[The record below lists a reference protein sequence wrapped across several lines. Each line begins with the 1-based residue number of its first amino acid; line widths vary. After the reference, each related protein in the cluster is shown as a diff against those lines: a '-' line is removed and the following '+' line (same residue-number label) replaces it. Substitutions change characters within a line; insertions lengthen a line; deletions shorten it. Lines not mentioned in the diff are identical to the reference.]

1 MLSYLKG
8 NHTTNSKSKREE
20 KDCLKPFSFVH
31 VADLHLGYAQYNL
44 DVRRQDFDNT
54 LKEVV
59 DKTIELKP
67 DFMLIAGDI
76 FHQARPSNVTLETAI
91 TNLRRLRDK
100 GIPVLAVDGG
110 HDSAPNII
118 TGTIL
123 NPLDS
128 AGLLHYLPRHEGAS
142 WHNESCYVYG
152 VPNFRT
158 RRKTDEQLP
167 LFLEQ
172 NKPTPNPSLFNIFL
186 FHMAIDLPYIE
197 KPYQMEAEG
206 SPDLMPDGFNYFAG
220 GHVHK
225 PSKTKFKNGLLV
237 YSGCTETVNYDDA
250 QIDKGFYHIEVDQKG
265 TPTLNRV
272 TLETPRRFIVLEP
285 DYTGMLPAKIT
296 QAAVQLVKEN
306 DQEGAVVVLV
316 LKGTLPA
323 EASRAEVD
331 VAQIRESAQK
341 ALIVYPILRLRETEV
356 PEEIIRTIFEG
367 GLKDLKTKSFEY
379 FVQIFS
385 ERYSREQAEKIARL
399 AVNILEPL
407 VRKDEDK
414 VKHEMEA
421 YMNAN

>member
-1 MLSYLKG
+1 M
-8 NHTTNSKSKREE
+8 
-20 KDCLKPFSFVH
+20 KPFSFVH
-31 VADLHLGYAQYNL
+31 VADLHLGYVQYNL
-44 DVRRQDFDNT
+44 DARRQDFDNAF
-54 LKEVV
+54 KEVV

-67 DFMLIAGDI
+67 DFMLIAGDL
-76 FHQARPSNVTLETAI
+76 FHQPRPSNVTLETAI
-91 TNLRRLRDK
+91 TSFRRSREA

-110 HDSAPNII
+110 HDSAPNTV

-128 AGLLHYLPRHEGAS
+128 AGLLRYLPRHEGAC
-142 WHNESCYVYG
+142 WHNKGYYVYG

-167 LFLEQ
+167 LFLAQ
-172 NKPTPNPSLFNIFL
+172 NKPTPDPSLFNIFL

-206 SPDLMPDGFNYFAG
+206 SPELIPEGFNYFAG

-237 YSGCTETVNYDDA
+237 YSGCTETVSYDDA
-250 QIDKGFYHIEVDQKG
+250 QIEKGFYHVEVNEKG
-265 TPTLNRV
+265 ESTIDRIALQTS
-272 TLETPRRFIVLEP
+272 RRFIVLEP
-285 DYTGMLPAKIT
+285 DYTGMLPAKIA
-296 QAAVQLVKEN
+296 QSAVQLVKEN
-306 DQEGAVVVLV
+306 DQEGAILVLV
-316 LKGTLPA
+316 LKGVLPA

-331 VAQIRESAQK
+331 LAQIREAAHK
-341 ALIVYPILRLRETEV
+341 ALLVYPILRLRETEV
-356 PEEIIRTIFEG
+356 PEEIIRAIFEG

-399 AVNILEPL
+399 AVNILDPL
-407 VRKDEDK
+407 VRKDEEK

-421 YMNAN
+421 YMNES

>member
-1 MLSYLKG
+1 M
-8 NHTTNSKSKREE
+8 
-20 KDCLKPFSFVH
+20 KPFSFVH

-44 DVRRQDFDNT
+44 DARRQDFDKAF
-54 LKEVV
+54 KEVV

-67 DFMLIAGDI
+67 DFMLIAGDL
-76 FHQARPSNVTLETAI
+76 FHQPRPSNVTLEAVI
-91 TNLRRLRDK
+91 TRFRCLREA
-100 GIPVLAVDGG
+100 GIPVFAVDGG
-110 HDSAPNII
+110 HDSAPNTV

-128 AGLLHYLPRHEGAS
+128 AGLLHYLPRHEGAC
-142 WHNESCYVYG
+142 WHNENCYVYG

-167 LFLEQ
+167 LYLEQ
-172 NKPTPNPSLFNIFL
+172 NKPTPDPSLFNIFL

-206 SPDLMPDGFNYFAG
+206 SPELIPEGFNYFAG

-250 QIDKGFYHIEVDQKG
+250 QIEKGFYHVEVNEKG
-265 TPTLNRV
+265 EPTINRIALQ
-272 TLETPRRFIVLEP
+272 TSRRFIVMEP

-296 QAAVQLVKEN
+296 QSAVQLVKEN
-306 DQEGAVVVLV
+306 DQEGAILVLV
-316 LKGTLPA
+316 LKGILPA

-331 VAQIRESAQK
+331 LAQIREAANK
-341 ALIVYPILRLRETEV
+341 ALLVYPIVRLRETEV
-356 PEEIIRTIFEG
+356 SEEIIRTIFEG

-399 AVNILEPL
+399 AVNVLDPL
-407 VRKDEDK
+407 VRKDEEK

-421 YMNAN
+421 YMNES